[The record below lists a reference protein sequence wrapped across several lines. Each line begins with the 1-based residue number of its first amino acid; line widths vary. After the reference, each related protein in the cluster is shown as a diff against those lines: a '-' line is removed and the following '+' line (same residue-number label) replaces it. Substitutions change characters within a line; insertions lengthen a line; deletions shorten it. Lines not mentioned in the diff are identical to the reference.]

1 MSAILQSITDEY
13 RRYKALAEAAL
24 EQVPE
29 AALSDPALI
38 GGNSLAV
45 ICWHVSGNLRSRFTD
60 FLTSDG
66 EKPWRQREE
75 EFAARTVSRAEI
87 TAKWNQGWD
96 VLLGTLA
103 SLTDADL
110 TKTIRIRNEPFT
122 VHAALHRSLAHT
134 SYHVGQI
141 VTLAH
146 QIRGKEWRYLSI
158 PPGGTDA
165 YNANPTHE
173 TAGAHADRL
182 RSKPS
187 A

>member
-1 MSAILQSITDEY
+1 MQHMA
-13 RRYKALAEAAL
+13 
-24 EQVPE
+24 
-29 AALSDPALI
+29 
-38 GGNSLAV
+38 GNM
-45 ICWHVSGNLRSRFTD
+45 RSRWTD

-75 EFAARTVSRAEI
+75 EFTARTVSREELL
-87 TAKWNQGWD
+87 AKWNLGWD
-96 VLLGTLA
+96 VLLATLD

-110 TKTIRIRNEPFT
+110 TKTIRIRGEAFT
-122 VHAALHRSLAHT
+122 VHGALHRSVTHT

-173 TAGAHADRL
+173 TPTKHAARL
-182 RSKPS
+182 RST
-187 A
+187 